1 MLMYGNFHNIID
13 SGIVYNFTSFREGY
27 IRTPLLVPP
36 NEIGRSSGR
45 EFDIAYAN
53 YLMGNDF
60 VFKSFFDIVYTL
72 YTGMDVYLI
81 VDESDWSE
89 NLIESLLKLI
99 QQRYGYNAV
108 KINCFEDYLQ
118 ANNSRYI
125 SEFNTQYGLANLDMD
140 KERYTYFIESERIR
154 NGGNINGQ
162 QFPNQY

>member
-13 SGIVYNFTSFREGY
+13 TGAVYNFTSFREGY
-27 IRTPLLVPP
+27 QRVPLLIPP

-53 YLMGNDF
+53 YLMTNDF
-60 VFKSFFDIVYTL
+60 VFKSFFDIIYLL
-72 YTGMDVYLI
+72 YTGVDIYLI
-81 VDESDWSE
+81 IDESDWSE

-118 ANNSRYI
+118 ANSSKYI
-125 SEFNTQYGLANLDMD
+125 SEFNPYYGLANLDMD
-140 KERYTYFIESERIR
+140 KERYTYFIELQRLR
-154 NGGNINGQ
+154 NGGHNNEQGEY
-162 QFPNQY
+162 QY